1 MKYIKICMMAIILSA
16 TTVVPNAY
24 AVHKLDFWAPVSDFL
39 QKVQKMKE
47 KAEEK
52 YAQIMQQANE
62 KVKKATGLEGA
73 ALFKAVVPQNLSDI
87 RKGLVDK
94 ILAGEWDF
102 DSMLKGALPE
112 MANMKLDWESFKR
125 LSADYDRALTEEKL
139 AKDKKID
146 ERLALLYP
154 QAELLRDEIKEFTY
168 TGDPNN
174 MSDKMDADMM
184 NLSKKLQLQK
194 IAQEI
199 ADLEQ
204 QKSTN
209 VPEKTKK
216 FQAEMEELN
225 KKIQENNKEIS
236 ETQVF
241 KDLTNKTD
249 EAINK
254 LFSKTSED
262 DTKDL
267 YAGNLSKLFL
277 GKYQLVNAENIN
289 KIMKN
294 RKTEYY
300 NAVINLMEAA
310 LEVDGRTV
318 KVAEDTQ
325 NMKEAMT
332 EVAEGNYGAKAM
344 QIGVDIET
352 AKTAARFVQLK
363 LAKLRLESTKT
374 MQSWTDFY
382 KMRDG
387 SKYSKSTITFSLD
400 DYILNDSK
408 LAQLKGMGMDKAQ
421 DFIDSFS
428 F

>member
-52 YAQIMQQANE
+52 YAQIMEQANE

-174 MSDKMDADMM
+174 MSDRMDADMM

-204 QKSTN
+204 QANIGTISGEDKLVQISEIIKNIAPAKTYALLAL
-209 VPEKTKK
+209 VALCTVGTYTVAYIIFKKKYIIDEAYFEK
-216 FQAEMEELN
+216 MSEEL
-225 KKIQENNKEIS
+225 
-236 ETQVF
+236 
-241 KDLTNKTD
+241 
-249 EAINK
+249 
-254 LFSKTSED
+254 
-262 DTKDL
+262 
-267 YAGNLSKLFL
+267 AG
-277 GKYQLVNAENIN
+277 
-289 KIMKN
+289 
-294 RKTEYY
+294 R
-300 NAVINLMEAA
+300 
-310 LEVDGRTV
+310 
-318 KVAEDTQ
+318 
-325 NMKEAMT
+325 
-332 EVAEGNYGAKAM
+332 
-344 QIGVDIET
+344 
-352 AKTAARFVQLK
+352 
-363 LAKLRLESTKT
+363 
-374 MQSWTDFY
+374 
-382 KMRDG
+382 
-387 SKYSKSTITFSLD
+387 
-400 DYILNDSK
+400 
-408 LAQLKGMGMDKAQ
+408 
-421 DFIDSFS
+421 
-428 F
+428 